1 MPYPPL
7 IFAIGF
13 TQLWMLGWLAA
24 AAAPV
29 VIHLWNRRKYREV
42 SWAAMEYLLAAV
54 RKNSRRVRIEQ
65 WLLLAVRTAVVV
77 LLVLAVAGPYLQTA
91 GLAAGAGQPV
101 LKVLVID
108 SSYSMGYKPT
118 DKSRFERARQLAA
131 QIVDASTPG
140 DGFALVQMG
149 FLPRVV
155 IGTPTSIPKD
165 VLGEIENL
173 KLEHGG
179 ADLPATLAKVKELTE
194 QAAQT
199 DTRWSHSE
207 IYFLTDL
214 GQNTWGTNLQTAAA
228 ELAKTANL
236 FVVDLG
242 QTDCENAAVS
252 SLRAVEPYATVNAPL
267 NFDAEVVSYGRQSHR
282 QPIEWWVD
290 GQQEKEDFVD
300 LAPGKQASASFQWRF
315 EQPGD
320 HSVEARLLGDAL
332 EIDNHRWL
340 AVRVEPAVEVLVL
353 NGDGAEA
360 AAKYLTKALNPE
372 AEGNQSPIHVHL
384 AAENALLE
392 TNLSQYDAVFASN
405 VAQFTAAEAQALA
418 RFVRA
423 GGGLVFFLG
432 DRVQAERYNQELGGG
447 RGGTESL
454 LPVELLQPTE
464 NPAARGGNSATG
476 ESQFS
481 FDPLGYRDP
490 IVAPFAGN
498 ERAGLLSTPINRYF
512 RMKPLATAGSAEAE
526 VHPRV
531 ALAIRETGDPVIVN
545 RTLGRGE
552 VIVVGL
558 PASLNSVDP
567 LSKNPWTLMP
577 AWHSFLPLVQEILSQ
592 AVSGHLAGHNQ
603 LVGQPLSGAAATGGE
618 SVSISAPASEGHTS
632 DTVHVNAAADGSWSF
647 AETGQSGIYRV
658 QSAAGGNL
666 NSSERFPVTLFAVN
680 VDTGDLSSGES
691 NLNKIEP
698 TSLPRE
704 FNVLTNWQN
713 LDQRATVDLG
723 TRHEVHRWL
732 LYAALAMM
740 LGETGLAWWIGFKS
754 R

>member
-1 MPYPPL
+1 MTHPPL
-7 IFAIGF
+7 IFALGF

-42 SWAAMEYLLAAV
+42 SWAAMDYLLAAV

-77 LLVLAVAGPYLQTA
+77 LLVLAVAGPYLQSA
-91 GLAAGAGQPV
+91 GLGGGAGHPL

-118 DKSRFERARQLAA
+118 DKSRFERAKQLAS
-131 QIVDASTPG
+131 QIVEQSTPG
-140 DGFALVQMG
+140 DGFALMQMG

-173 KLEHGG
+173 KLQHGG
-179 ADLPATLAKVKELTE
+179 ADLTAALAQLKDLIQ
-194 QAAQT
+194 QAMAS
-199 DTRWSHSE
+199 DPRWSHSE

-214 GQNTWGTNLQTAAA
+214 GQNTWAANVQAAA
-228 ELAKTANL
+228 TELAKSASL

-242 QTDCENAAVS
+242 QTDCENAAIT
-252 SLRAVEPYATVNAPL
+252 SLRAMEPYATVNATL
-267 NFDAEVVSYGRQSHR
+267 NFEAEVVNYGRQAHR
-282 QPIEWWVD
+282 QPIQWWVD

-300 LAPGKQASASFQWRF
+300 LQPGKQAGSSFQWRF
-315 EQPGD
+315 DLPGD
-320 HSVEARLLGDAL
+320 HSIEARLLGDAL

-340 AVRVEPAVEVLVL
+340 AVRVQPAVEVLVL

-360 AAKYLTKALNPE
+360 AARYLTKALNPE
-372 AEGNQSPIHVHL
+372 AEGNSSPIHVRL

-405 VAQFTAAEAQALA
+405 VAQFTSAEAQALA

-432 DRVQAERYNQELGGG
+432 DRVQATSYNQELGGG
-447 RGGTESL
+447 RGGTEAL
-454 LPVELLQPTE
+454 LPVELLAPTE
-464 NPAARGGNSATG
+464 QAIAGGNSAAS
-476 ESQFS
+476 ESQYS
-481 FDPLGYRDP
+481 FDPLAYRAP

-498 ERAGLLSTPINRYF
+498 ERAGLLSTPIARYF
-512 RMKPLATAGSAEAE
+512 RLKPLAGGD

-531 ALAIRETGDPVIVN
+531 AVSIRETGDPVIVE

-558 PASLNSVDP
+558 PASLNSADP
-567 LSKNPWTLMP
+567 LTKNPWTLMP

-592 AVSGHLAGHNQ
+592 AVSGHLAGHYQ
-603 LVGQPLSGAAATGGE
+603 LVGQAISGTAASGGE
-618 SVSISAPASEGHTS
+618 PVTITLPTSEGRSGDSIHINS
-632 DTVHVNAAADGSWSF
+632 AADGSWSF
-647 AETGQSGIYRV
+647 AETLQSGIYRV
-658 QSAAGGNL
+658 QSAN
-666 NSSERFPVTLFAVN
+666 NSITSSSERFPVTLIAMN
-680 VDTGDLSSGES
+680 IDAGDLNGGES
-691 NLNKIEP
+691 NLTKIEP
-698 TSLPRE
+698 SLLPRE
-704 FNVLTNWQN
+704 FNILTHWQN
-713 LDQRATVDLG
+713 LDERAAVDLG
-723 TRHEVHRWL
+723 TRREVHRWL

-740 LGETGLAWWIGFKS
+740 LGETSLAWWIGWKA